1 MLIEGRTLMRCV
13 LSNIITLIIGRSV
26 VDVEA
31 NTRSGLEEIRYSVVG
46 SRYFTIQQPL
56 LVSVCNC
63 HVLNHVQQGIFM
75 TPLHTKCI
83 I

>member
-1 MLIEGRTLMRCV
+1 MQIEARTLMRCV
-13 LSNIITLIIGRSV
+13 LSHSIALIVGRSV

-56 LVSVCNC
+56 LVSVCA
-63 HVLNHVQQGIFM
+63 LNHEAAVDLYDT
-75 TPLHTKCI
+75 TPY
-83 I
+83 